1 MKRRA
6 VVIGLGQ
13 FGKKV
18 ARALARRGF
27 SVLAIDQDMKAV
39 EEIAPD
45 VDRALA
51 LDSVDENA
59 LVDLKLEELECAV
72 CALGS
77 DSLEASI
84 LTTALL
90 RQFGVRRIVSR
101 SMSALHARILLKVGA
116 HETVNPEEEMGERL
130 AFRLSFPGLLEQIP
144 LADDVSLIEIPCP
157 ETFHGRTL
165 RELGVRQRYGLT
177 VVAIRRVGKDRRP
190 RLLANPRPGAPLQSG
205 DVLVV
210 IGSPES
216 AQLVAQDTGEA
227 PDEGGESR

>member
-1 MKRRA
+1 MRRRA

-18 ARALARRGF
+18 ARTLAWRGF

-51 LDSVDENA
+51 LNSVDENA
-59 LVDLKLEELECAV
+59 LVDLKLEEIECAV

-90 RQFGVRRIVSR
+90 RQFGVRRIISR
-101 SMSALHARILLKVGA
+101 SMSALHARILLQVGA

-144 LADDVSLIEIPCP
+144 LAGEVSLIEIPCP
-157 ETFHGRTL
+157 PSFQGHTL
-165 RELGVRQRYGLT
+165 KELDVRKRYGLT
-177 VVAIRRVGKDRRP
+177 VVAIRRVGRKQQP
-190 RLLANPRPGAPLQSG
+190 RLIANPRADEALLSD

-210 IGSPES
+210 IGSPEA
-216 AQLVAQDTGEA
+216 AQLAAQG
-227 PDEGGESR
+227 PDGAAGQGGHAS